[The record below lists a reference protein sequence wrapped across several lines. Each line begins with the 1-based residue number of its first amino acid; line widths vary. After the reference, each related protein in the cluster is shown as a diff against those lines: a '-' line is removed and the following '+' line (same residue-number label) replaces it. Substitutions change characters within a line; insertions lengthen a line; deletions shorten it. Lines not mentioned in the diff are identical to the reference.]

1 MVDQY
6 ESTRRAPFLEPYRTK
21 VVESIRL
28 PPESEREAILKAAD
42 YSVFFLKSRD
52 IYVDLGTDS
61 GTSAMSDAQ
70 WAALML
76 GDESYAGS
84 RNYHDFERTVQDIT
98 GYEHIV
104 PVHQGR
110 AGEHLLM
117 ESLVN
122 PGTIV
127 LSNTLFDTTRAHVE
141 QRRGVPVDLLSDIV
155 WDYEEPH
162 PFKGNFDLKKLES
175 ALKYHRGKI
184 SAIFATLL
192 NNLAC
197 SSPVSLENMRRVR
210 NLAHQFGV
218 PVYVDASRFAENAW
232 FVTQREHGHS
242 GRLIQDVARE
252 FFSLADGCWMSAKK
266 DGLVNIGGFI
276 AVSDERLA
284 DECRQRLVLYEGFPT
299 YGGLARRDLQAL
311 AVGLREGMETDHLRH
326 RTAQVAYLHD
336 GLREAGLKVSTPP
349 GGSGVFIDVM
359 SLYSHL
365 TPKDHPGVAFTSDL
379 YLRGGVRA
387 GAIPFELTTIDPTN
401 GDLIKRPFNMARLA
415 LPRRVYGQGH
425 LDHVI
430 STMHT
435 VRNVA
440 HEAPGYRCVSAPRV
454 LAHFFARF
462 EPTRSRP
469 DATTAMESG

>member
-1 MVDQY
+1 MHGQY
-6 ESTRRAPFLEPYRTK
+6 EPARREPFLEPYRTK

-28 PPESEREAILKAAD
+28 VPASERKAILESAG
-42 YSVFFLKSRD
+42 YSVFFLNSRD
-52 IYVDLGTDS
+52 VYIDLGTDS
-61 GTSAMSDAQ
+61 GTGAMSDAQ

-76 GDESYAGS
+76 GDESYVGS
-84 RNYHDFERTVQDIT
+84 RNYHDFERTVQEVT
-98 GYEHIV
+98 GYEHIL

-117 ESLVN
+117 ESLVE
-122 PGTIV
+122 PDMIV
-127 LSNTLFDTTRAHVE
+127 LSNSLFDTTRAHVE
-141 QRRGVPVDLLSDIV
+141 QRRGIPVDLLADIV
-155 WDYEEPH
+155 WDYERPH
-162 PFKGNFDLKKLES
+162 PFKGNFDLEKLQS
-175 ALKYHRGKI
+175 ALKYHPGKI

-210 NLAHQFGV
+210 DLANQCDI
-218 PVYVDASRFAENAW
+218 PVYIDASRFAENAW
-232 FVTQREHGHS
+232 FVTQREHGQS
-242 GRLIQDVARE
+242 GRLIKDVARE

-284 DECRQRLVLYEGFPT
+284 DDCRQRLVLYEGFPT

-311 AVGLREGMETDHLRH
+311 AVGLREGLERDYLRH
-326 RTAQVAYLHD
+326 RAAQIEYLHD
-336 GLREAGLKVSTPP
+336 GLRDAGVKVSTPP

-359 SLYSHL
+359 SLYPHL
-365 TPKDHPGVAFTSDL
+365 TLEDHPGVAFTSDL
-379 YLRGGVRA
+379 YLHGGVRA
-387 GAIPFELTTIDPTN
+387 GAIPFELTTIDPN
-401 GDLIKRPFNMARLA
+401 SGALIKRPFSMARLA

-435 VRNVA
+435 VRKVA
-440 HEAPGYRCVSAPRV
+440 HEAPRYRCVSSPRV

-462 EPTRSRP
+462 EPIR
-469 DATTAMESG
+469 

>member
-1 MVDQY
+1 MDDPN
-6 ESTRRAPFLEPYRTK
+6 ELARRAPFLEPYRTK

-28 PPESEREAILKAAD
+28 PPASEREAILKAAG
-42 YSVFFLKSRD
+42 YSAFFLNSRD
-52 IYVDLGTDS
+52 IYIDLGTDS

-70 WAALML
+70 WAALMM

-84 RNYHDFERTVQDIT
+84 RNYHDFEKAVQGVT
-98 GYEHIV
+98 GYEHVV

-117 ESLVN
+117 ESLVKA
-122 PGTIV
+122 GMIV

-141 QRRGVPVDLLSDIV
+141 QRRGIPVDLLADIV
-155 WDYEEPH
+155 WDFEHPH
-162 PFKGNFDLKKLES
+162 PFKGNFDLEKLES

-184 SAIFATLL
+184 SVIFATLL

-210 NLAHQFGV
+210 DLARLNDI
-218 PVYVDASRFAENAW
+218 PVYIDASRFAENAW
-232 FVTQREHGHS
+232 FVTQREHGQS
-242 GRLIQDVARE
+242 GRLIEDVARE

-276 AVSDERLA
+276 AVSNERLA

-311 AVGLREGMETDHLRH
+311 AVGLREGMGTDYLRH
-326 RTAQVAYLHD
+326 RAAQIEYLHD
-336 GLREAGLKVSTPP
+336 GLRDIGVKVSTPA

-359 SLYSHL
+359 CLYPHL
-365 TPKDHPGVAFTSDL
+365 TPEDHPGVAFTSDL
-379 YLRGGVRA
+379 YLHGGVRA
-387 GAIPFELTTIDPTN
+387 GAIPFDLTTLDPSS

-435 VRNVA
+435 VRKVA
-440 HEAPGYRCVSAPRV
+440 HESPGYRCVSAPQV

-462 EPTRSRP
+462 EPIRSRP
-469 DATTAMESG
+469 DTAVTTESG